1 MGAGLVTRVWANVPI
16 VSRTNVLCTIA
27 FVRPKVAPIDHLDR
41 VGPITPSYAKAQPG
55 SPFLRLNAAARSGHI
70 GLGELP
76 LSMRRSAKQEKAIGR
91 SLQRRR
97 NLPSFTPLSSEVWGL
112 WSLPGDECLAGNL
125 RVRVCLGRRPS
136 LLPIELPGGNAVQRD
151 RVSSKRCGGT
161 GMTGTGSSIE
171 VGWASSQAVSL
182 RRR

>member
-1 MGAGLVTRVWANVPI
+1 MGAGLVTIVWANVPI

-27 FVRPKVAPIDHLDR
+27 FGRPKVAPIDHLDR

-55 SPFLRLNAAARSGHI
+55 SPFLRLDAPARSGRI

-76 LSMRRSAKQEKAIGR
+76 LSMRRSAKLEEAIGR

-97 NLPSFTPLSSEVWGL
+97 SLPSFTPLSSEVWGL

-136 LLPIELPGGNAVQRD
+136 LLPIELPREMRCRD